1 MTIGYPAGAGT
12 EMKSRTIYIFAALFS
27 VVFFFVMIKM
37 TPPMGP
43 DEAVVIACLMF
54 IFIHPIGRLL
64 SETAAITIMQRKSSD
79 QSFLAGRP

>member
-1 MTIGYPAGAGT
+1 
-12 EMKSRTIYIFAALFS
+12 MKSRTIYIFAALFS

-54 IFIHPIGRLL
+54 ILFILFANFIANRRHHNNATEIFGPIFFWLDGHRLDWPRDG
-64 SETAAITIMQRKSSD
+64 S
-79 QSFLAGRP
+79 